1 LTSCVWKLSEMPEE
15 ARARSKII
23 SDALGIPSL
32 VADLMVQRGIE
43 NTSDAEAFLRADLM
57 DLEDP
62 NLLKDMEKAV
72 ERIIRGMEEN
82 EKIVV
87 YGDYDGGRHYVHMRP
102 RGCSRKSWSKRRLLY
117 T

>member
-1 LTSCVWKLSEMPEE
+1 MTSCVWKLSEMPEE

-23 SDALGIPSL
+23 SGALGIPSL

-72 ERIIRGMEEN
+72 ERIIRGMEA
-82 EKIVV
+82 V
-87 YGDYDGGRHYVHMRP
+87 
-102 RGCSRKSWSKRRLLY
+102 SY
-117 T
+117 THL